1 MLGPSTTECQ
11 WLLLAIKV
19 DQFRE
24 KNAFERAA
32 NEILEELRS
41 CPPAPG
47 SSGVQI
53 PGERERIQKS
63 ASQHILQIPASTWD
77 QICDLAGK
85 HGVTI

>member
-1 MLGPSTTECQ
+1 MSLVGKQKSLTCP
-11 WLLLAIKV
+11 LLMG
-19 DQFRE
+19 

-85 HGVTI
+85 HGVVI